1 MELPLGVEMNCT
13 DGKCGR
19 STYLII
25 NPVSMELTHVVMR
38 MAPAPHTQYIVP
50 LDWIEESSPKEIH
63 LRCTMKGAM
72 QLPVFIDTEYIELP
86 APLTKADARSSRRE
100 QEVPNEL
107 PSYLTQEDMATW
119 SRVRAHP
126 FVVATKR
133 FDPDPLEHLPDGEI
147 AVKRGA
153 EVQAT
158 DGKIGRVDEFLV
170 DPETLR
176 ITHLVLRE
184 ATPLAR
190 REVSVPVSAIDS
202 IYETTVYLKL
212 AKKEVKA
219 LPTLPIERP
228 WP

>member
-13 DGKCGR
+13 DGKCGQ

-38 MAPAPHTQYIVP
+38 TAVAPHTQVIVP
-50 LDWIEESSPKEIH
+50 LDWIDESSPKEIA
-63 LRCTMKGAM
+63 LRCTMESAIH
-72 QLPVFIDTEYIELP
+72 LPVFIETEFIELP
-86 APLTKADARSSRRE
+86 APLTEADARSSRRE

-107 PSYLTQEDMATW
+107 PAYLTQEDMTTW
-119 SRVRAHP
+119 ARVRAHP
-126 FVVATKR
+126 FVVTTKR
-133 FDPDPLEHLPDGEI
+133 FDPDLLEHLPDGEI

-153 EVQAT
+153 EVLAT
-158 DGKIGRVDEFLV
+158 DGRIGRVDEFII
-170 DPETLR
+170 DPETSR

-184 ATPLAR
+184 SALLAH
-190 REVSVPVSAIDS
+190 REVAVPVSAIDR

-212 AKKEVKA
+212 ARSDVKG

-228 WP
+228 WA